1 MQYPTLKSGSVKS
14 LYVKAL
20 SGGCNR
26 RDRETQ
32 VADSHL
38 SLAEN
43 VWYQDG
49 VLCTRP
55 GFRSV
60 SEQKQDVSDVVTD
73 WKFCAEDTVSGTAQG
88 RRFLRRVYH
97 TAENTVSFQTGLLTY
112 DGRLVFEGGM
122 EGFSAGTTGM
132 LMEYPYTDTENV
144 IIFLSTGAIYA
155 QNSTTGAWR
164 RVDDEA
170 YVPCIRVDM
179 RGVLNLESTPSYGG
193 RAYEGR
199 NMLTGN
205 YRVKYTI
212 SSDSFIFYLPF
223 GSMDES
229 HAVTIDLVNYD
240 GSVAHYVIGPNE
252 TEAPLAANGL
262 RPVLDRQRGRFYFE
276 GSTGCIVTP
285 PLTVPNSMTVS
296 AYKEWSAAEKQ
307 RISTMQFS
315 TWFGGTQAG
324 GTSRQ
329 FISGSPLSPSRIYWS
344 GQGQPLYF
352 PETQYITVGDIN
364 QAVTAFG
371 KQDGVLMI
379 FKEREIYSLSK
390 PDGLVS
396 MDTVDGH
403 LVQEET
409 ATCEYFPLT
418 QIHGQIGCMAPQTL
432 ALCGNRLLWAD
443 GLGGV
448 YALLHGSAYN
458 GFSVRKVSGLISPQL
473 ADMNAADWKK
483 ASGALYE
490 GYYLLHSGTAVYALR
505 LDENAFGSYARS
517 GDDGTAQ
524 QKFGWFIW
532 KLKDG
537 TFVTRLFGNGRQAV
551 ALARTTDVGS
561 DEVELPEVLADGM
574 ADRGHGAIGRE
585 IPISARIVT
594 KAYALAENGRFCRLI
609 RVHVGLQTAADTV
622 VRFGY
627 RFDGREAGDAV
638 ILREGPFDGVC
649 RLTPNCIRVHRAGLC
664 LETVGNVAVDSVC
677 FIYRS

>member
-122 EGFSAGTTGM
+122 EGFSVGTTGM

-193 RAYEGR
+193 CAYEGR

-229 HAVTIDLVNYD
+229 HAVTIDLINYD

-252 TEAPLAANGL
+252 TETPLAANGL

-390 PDGLVS
+390 PEGLVS
-396 MDTVDGH
+396 MDTVDGN

-443 GLGGV
+443 GLGSV

-458 GFSVRKVSGLISPQL
+458 GFGVRKVSGLISPQL
-473 ADMNAADWKK
+473 ADMNAAAWKK
-483 ASGALYE
+483 AS
-490 GYYLLHSGTAVYALR
+490 
-505 LDENAFGSYARS
+505 
-517 GDDGTAQ
+517 
-524 QKFGWFIW
+524 
-532 KLKDG
+532 
-537 TFVTRLFGNGRQAV
+537 
-551 ALARTTDVGS
+551 
-561 DEVELPEVLADGM
+561 
-574 ADRGHGAIGRE
+574 
-585 IPISARIVT
+585 
-594 KAYALAENGRFCRLI
+594 
-609 RVHVGLQTAADTV
+609 
-622 VRFGY
+622 
-627 RFDGREAGDAV
+627 
-638 ILREGPFDGVC
+638 
-649 RLTPNCIRVHRAGLC
+649 
-664 LETVGNVAVDSVC
+664 
-677 FIYRS
+677 